1 MSEIKSGEMSSGL
14 FVRKSSGLVR
24 SVSTFDTFYY
34 CLVQLA
40 ITFVFFP
47 IAYWVFYPG
56 AQMEIAGI
64 IALVVAIF
72 EGVTYGLFTS
82 IYPRS
87 GGEYVPLSRATHPF
101 IGFVA
106 SFTNTFWQIFFT
118 GTIAQ
123 AAVSFGVA
131 PLFGVLGLQTG
142 NQTLT
147 NLGAW
152 FGTPTGWFVFGMVI
166 LASFAY
172 QLYRGMA
179 YYFRVQKLVFSIAL
193 AMFIIFIIVL
203 ILGSSGTF
211 SFQGSYD
218 KYFGGGAYQSLID
231 AAKAD
236 NVDLMPP
243 FDWKY
248 TLWFTI
254 WPAWSFFFAV
264 LSTAFSGE
272 IKNVKR
278 GQLIAIP
285 LAQLVGGVI
294 FIATGYFARLA
305 ISQEGLLAISWV
317 STMTPEKFPLPY
329 PWISL
334 IGSILADNPLLTIMI
349 NLSALI
355 MTAYI
360 GASTAIYGTRGLLA
374 WGIDGMAPTW
384 LGKVNE
390 KYRSPHNAIIVT
402 FVLSAVVLAVY
413 SFTDWIRFLQG
424 MAGMGS
430 VFTIT
435 TLAAALFPFYKR
447 DVYRASPAKIEIFG
461 IPLMTLMGIP
471 GSLGLGYVTYRV
483 IVDAD
488 VCGGLRD
495 RRDLVF
501 CRPGNPQERGRG
513 HGCSFRRDP
522 CRIIH
527 FIHKPGLLFVGQP
540 RFFLHDV
547 YSRLCLFCF
556 NQGIQN

>member
-40 ITFVFFP
+40 ISYAFFP

-56 AQMEIAGI
+56 AHLEIAGI
-64 IALVVAIF
+64 IALVISIF

-82 IYPRS
+82 VYPRS

-106 SFTNTFWQIFFT
+106 SFSNTFWQIFFT

-123 AAVSFGVA
+123 MAVTFGVA
-131 PLFGVLGLQTG
+131 PLFSVLGLQLKS
-142 NQTLT
+142 QALT
-147 NLGAW
+147 DLGAW
-152 FGTPTGWFVFGMVI
+152 FGTPWGWFIFGMVI

-179 YYFRVQKLVFSIAL
+179 YYFRLQKWLFSIGL
-193 AMFIIFIIVL
+193 AMFIIFLVVL
-203 ILGSSGTF
+203 LLGASGTF
-211 SFQGSYD
+211 NFQANYD
-218 KYFGGGAYQSLID
+218 QYFGAGAYQGIID

-236 NVDLMPP
+236 NVDLAPP
-243 FDWKY
+243 FSWKF
-248 TLWFTI
+248 TLWATI

-285 LAQLVGGVI
+285 LAQVVGGII
-294 FIATGYFARLA
+294 FIFATWFARLA
-305 ISQEGLLAISWV
+305 IGKEGLLAISWV
-317 STMTPEKFPLPY
+317 SITSPEKFSLPF

-334 IGSILADNPLLTIMI
+334 IASVMANNPILTIII

-355 MTAYI
+355 MTAYV

-390 KYRSPHNAIIVT
+390 KYRSPQNAILVT
-402 FVLSAVVLAVY
+402 FVLSAIILAVY

-424 MAGMGS
+424 MAGMGL
-430 VFTIT
+430 VFTTT
-435 TLAAALFPFYKR
+435 TLAAALFPYYKR
-447 DVYRASPAKIEIFG
+447 EVYRASPAKIEIFG
-461 IPLMTLMGIP
+461 IPLMTLFGIP

-488 VCGGLRD
+488 YGANS
-495 RRDLVF
+495 
-501 CRPGNPQERGRG
+501 PI
-513 HGCSFRRDP
+513 SMAM
-522 CRIIH
+522 
-527 FIHKPGLLFVGQP
+527 FIAVIAIGAIWYFVARAIRKSQGVDMDA
-540 RFFLHDV
+540 RFEEIPV
-547 YSRLCLFCF
+547 E
-556 NQGIQN
+556 